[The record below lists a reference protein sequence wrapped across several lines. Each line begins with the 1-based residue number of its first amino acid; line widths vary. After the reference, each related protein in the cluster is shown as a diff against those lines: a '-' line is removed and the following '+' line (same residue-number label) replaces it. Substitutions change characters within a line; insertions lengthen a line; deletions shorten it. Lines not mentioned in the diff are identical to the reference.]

1 MDEDEE
7 IQELSAQEVKR
18 VKDEVKKCLRH
29 ASFEL
34 GKAAFEIDRYLTE
47 FSTARILI
55 RRQVIL
61 NQAIEHLVCNV
72 FPSLCIAEMA
82 RVQVQ
87 LALRDFSKTAV

>member
-34 GKAAFEIDRYLTE
+34 GKAAQLPTLSWNKLGRNFNSVIRP
-47 FSTARILI
+47 ST
-55 RRQVIL
+55 
-61 NQAIEHLVCNV
+61 
-72 FPSLCIAEMA
+72 
-82 RVQVQ
+82 
-87 LALRDFSKTAV
+87 